1 MVNNRAQV
9 EKAEQKKQGMMNG
22 LTKLQTSGQALQQ
35 DLLDKSRP
43 IFMMPAPKGDYPLL
57 PYQGVLISLL
67 HTSSLQHLKAQYKT
81 QKKSEKL
88 QLRLIYLCLQSF

>member
-1 MVNNRAQV
+1 M

-81 QKKSEKL
+81 QKIIRKTTAEADISL
-88 QLRLIYLCLQSF
+88 FSIFLRELF